1 MDQKLLTDFR
11 SELLDSRFG
20 AKAIST
26 IAESKRFPLH
36 EMRDDV
42 GMANH
47 EQADELWQKLE
58 SYPEALVMLDGDQ
71 DGEFCYWLLQKTV
84 VQFPEVKVLIT
95 ATDCNKRWLQEVI
108 HFNVLAI
115 VPRDSTVETFA
126 LAVNSA
132 AMGMMFLP
140 GDWRTTPE
148 KDIKDLKS
156 LSARQREI
164 LTMLAAGESNKE
176 IGRALN
182 ISTGTVKAHL
192 ESLYRRLEVKNRTQA
207 AMMLN
212 ISS

>member
-1 MDQKLLTDFR
+1 MQILMFDRQSIFIHGMKISLQQR
-11 SELLDSRFG
+11 IPGVSIQG
-20 AKAIST
+20 AS
-26 IAESKRFPLH
+26 
-36 EMRDDV
+36 
-42 GMANH
+42 
-47 EQADELWQKLE
+47 QADELWQKLE

-176 IGRALN
+176 IGQSAEYQYRNGKSASGIPVSPSGSEKSHPGGN
-182 ISTGTVKAHL
+182 DVKYLLLKRIILQPAG
-192 ESLYRRLEVKNRTQA
+192 S
-207 AMMLN
+207 
-212 ISS
+212 

>member
-1 MDQKLLTDFR
+1 MQIVMFDRQSIFIHGMKISLQQR
-11 SELLDSRFG
+11 IPGVSIQG
-20 AKAIST
+20 AS
-26 IAESKRFPLH
+26 
-36 EMRDDV
+36 
-42 GMANH
+42 
-47 EQADELWQKLE
+47 QADELWQKLE

-176 IGRALN
+176 IGQSAEYQYRNGKSASGIPVSPSGSEKSHPGGN
-182 ISTGTVKAHL
+182 DVKYLLLKRITLQPAG
-192 ESLYRRLEVKNRTQA
+192 S
-207 AMMLN
+207 
-212 ISS
+212 

>member
-1 MDQKLLTDFR
+1 MQIVMFDRQSIFIHGMKISLQQR
-11 SELLDSRFG
+11 IPGVSIQG
-20 AKAIST
+20 AS
-26 IAESKRFPLH
+26 
-36 EMRDDV
+36 
-42 GMANH
+42 
-47 EQADELWQKLE
+47 QADELWQKLE

-132 AMGMMFLP
+132 AMGMMFRP

-176 IGRALN
+176 IGQSAEYQYRNGKSASGIPVSPSGSEKSHPGGN
-182 ISTGTVKAHL
+182 DVKYLLLKRIILQPAG
-192 ESLYRRLEVKNRTQA
+192 S
-207 AMMLN
+207 
-212 ISS
+212 

>member
-1 MDQKLLTDFR
+1 MQIVMFDRQSIFIHGMKISLQQR
-11 SELLDSRFG
+11 IPGVSIQG
-20 AKAIST
+20 AS
-26 IAESKRFPLH
+26 
-36 EMRDDV
+36 
-42 GMANH
+42 
-47 EQADELWQKLE
+47 QADELWQKLE

-176 IGRALN
+176 IGSAEYQYRNGKSASGIPVSPSGSEKSHPGGN
-182 ISTGTVKAHL
+182 DVKYLLLKRIILQPAG
-192 ESLYRRLEVKNRTQA
+192 S
-207 AMMLN
+207 
-212 ISS
+212 

>member
-1 MDQKLLTDFR
+1 MQIVMFDRQSIFIHGMKISLQQR
-11 SELLDSRFG
+11 IPGVSIQG
-20 AKAIST
+20 AS
-26 IAESKRFPLH
+26 
-36 EMRDDV
+36 
-42 GMANH
+42 
-47 EQADELWQKLE
+47 QADELWQKLE

-176 IGRALN
+176 IGQ
-182 ISTGTVKAHL
+182 STEYQYRNGKSASGIPVSPSGSEKSHPGGNDVKYLLLKRIILQPAG
-192 ESLYRRLEVKNRTQA
+192 S
-207 AMMLN
+207 
-212 ISS
+212 

>member
-1 MDQKLLTDFR
+1 MQIVMFDRQSIFIHGMKISLQQR
-11 SELLDSRFG
+11 IPGVSIQG
-20 AKAIST
+20 AS
-26 IAESKRFPLH
+26 
-36 EMRDDV
+36 
-42 GMANH
+42 
-47 EQADELWQKLE
+47 QADELWQKLE

-132 AMGMMFLP
+132 P
-140 GDWRTTPE
+140 PE

>member
-1 MDQKLLTDFR
+1 MLLV
-11 SELLDSRFG
+11 
-20 AKAIST
+20 AA
-26 IAESKRFPLH
+26 
-36 EMRDDV
+36 
-42 GMANH
+42 
-47 EQADELWQKLE
+47 
-58 SYPEALVMLDGDQ
+58 
-71 DGEFCYWLLQKTV
+71 KTV

-132 AMGMMFLP
+132 AMGIMFLP

-164 LTMLAAGESNKE
+164 LTMLAAGESNKGDRQSAE
-176 IGRALN
+176 YQYRNGKSASGIPVSPSGSEKSHPGGN
-182 ISTGTVKAHL
+182 DVKYLLLKRIILQPAG
-192 ESLYRRLEVKNRTQA
+192 S
-207 AMMLN
+207 
-212 ISS
+212 

>member
-1 MDQKLLTDFR
+1 MQIVMFDRQSIFIHGMKISLQQR
-11 SELLDSRFG
+11 IPGVSIQG
-20 AKAIST
+20 AS
-26 IAESKRFPLH
+26 
-36 EMRDDV
+36 
-42 GMANH
+42 
-47 EQADELWQKLE
+47 QADELWQKLE

-126 LAVNSA
+126 LA
-132 AMGMMFLP
+132 
-140 GDWRTTPE
+140 
-148 KDIKDLKS
+148 
-156 LSARQREI
+156 
-164 LTMLAAGESNKE
+164 
-176 IGRALN
+176 LN

>member
-1 MDQKLLTDFR
+1 MQIVMFDRQSIFIHGMKISLQQR
-11 SELLDSRFG
+11 IPGVSIQG
-20 AKAIST
+20 A
-26 IAESKRFPLH
+26 
-36 EMRDDV
+36 
-42 GMANH
+42 G
-47 EQADELWQKLE
+47 QADELWQKLE

-95 ATDCNKRWLQEVI
+95 ATDCNKRW
-108 HFNVLAI
+108 LAI